1 METWTEELPWIGQYV
16 LDERGEPIPATSLLQ
31 WGRWMEIAARH
42 VALTVFPGG
51 RVSTI
56 FLGLDVNF
64 WRRPEDVPLDYQPL
78 LWETIVFR
86 GGEIE
91 EQRRYTSRA
100 DALEGHRA
108 LVKELSGYERAAATC
123 IDFWRVTMRCWKG
136 LR

>member
-1 METWTEELPWIGQYV
+1 MEGWTEDLPWIGQYT
-16 LDERGEPIPATSLLQ
+16 LDERGEPIPATGLLQ
-31 WGRWMEIAARH
+31 WGKWMEEGQCR
-42 VALTVFPGG
+42 VALTEFPGG

-56 FLGLDVNF
+56 FLGLDHNF
-64 WRRPEDVPLDYQPL
+64 WRRPEDDPLGYKPV

-108 LVKELSGYERAAATC
+108 LVKELSGYEWVAAVC
-123 IDFWRVTMRCWKG
+123 IAFWRVTMRCWKR